1 MAIRNI
7 RKDEDPI
14 LRKTSRKVDKID
26 EKIKILIQ
34 DMTETMHEADGV
46 GLAAVQVGILKRVI
60 VYDIYDDTGAKAL
73 INPEI
78 IESSGEVADAEGCLS
93 LPNRNGQVLRPKKV
107 TVKGLDVNGNEV
119 VITGEDLLARVF
131 CHEIDHLNG
140 ILFIDKVLEEEEE

>member
-14 LRKTSRKVDKID
+14 LRKISRKVDKID
-26 EKIKILIQ
+26 EKIKVLVE
-34 DMTETMHEADGV
+34 DMIETMHEADGV

-78 IESSGEVADAEGCLS
+78 IEESGEQIDVEGCLS
-93 LPNRNGQVLRPKKV
+93 LPNRNGEVLRPKKV
-107 TVKGLDVNGNEV
+107 VVKGMDIKGNNVEIV
-119 VITGEDLLARVF
+119 AEDLLARVF

-140 ILFIDKVLEEEEE
+140 ILFIDKVLEEEE